1 MVRFSKSRRSR
12 ASRSSRSNLSYLLV
26 GTVGALSGSLVF
38 ALATIAF
45 LLATQPLPPKDNS
58 AADGTQ
64 TLRAEEQ
71 AEVDFRQIV
80 ARSAELQLSPD
91 VHRASRV
98 SAYRMLT
105 ADGSIHTMVR
115 HNNQKLYG
123 GLMLSR
129 RSRGA
134 FEIQDVKE
142 EVVQGWSETV
152 LGGEAQALEWRN
164 DSEVITTMGRVKL
177 AFFDRKL
184 TEGRERCVGYL
195 GKNRSN
201 KRRLSGFLCNRGE
214 DPIEWDHA
222 VRFLEH
228 VEISGRR
235 VII

>member
-45 LLATQPLPPKDNS
+45 LLATQPLPPKDNRAS
-58 AADGTQ
+58 DGIQ

-105 ADGSIHTMVR
+105 ADGSIHTMR
-115 HNNQKLYG
+115 HNNRSC
-123 GLMLSR
+123 MRRCCRVEVEVLSR
-129 RSRGA
+129 FKTSRKRLFRDGA
-134 FEIQDVKE
+134 KL
-142 EVVQGWSETV
+142 
-152 LGGEAQALEWRN
+152 LGGEAGSVLM
-164 DSEVITTMGRVKL
+164 TVKSSP
-177 AFFDRKL
+177 R
-184 TEGRERCVGYL
+184 
-195 GKNRSN
+195 
-201 KRRLSGFLCNRGE
+201 
-214 DPIEWDHA
+214 WD
-222 VRFLEH
+222 V
-228 VEISGRR
+228 SS
-235 VII
+235 